1 MSQETIER
9 EFAVVAPATLELAN
23 IRGSV
28 DVQPG
33 DDSVVTITAV
43 KHLNTGDPDRT
54 EIDIGQE
61 ENGSVTVKTL
71 FERGGWLFSDLRRA
85 CKVDYI
91 VRVPRACDLKVRDVS
106 SRASVQGLEGEFDIK
121 TVSGQMSLSDLS
133 GKVKAT
139 SVSGKV
145 IGERLSGPVAFESVS
160 GKVFLTESHMPT
172 VTGSSVSGGPTWS
185 ASCCR
190 LPWAK
195 GRINST
201 PCPAMPG

>member
-9 EFAVVAPATLELAN
+9 EFAVVAPATLALAN

-33 DDSVVTITAV
+33 DDGVVTVTAV

-54 EIDIGQE
+54 EVDIRQE
-61 ENGSVTVKTL
+61 ENGSVIVETRFKDVP
-71 FERGGWLFSDLRRA
+71 LFSKQCRP

-91 VRVPRACDLKVRDVS
+91 VRVPRACDLKVRSVS

-139 SVSGKV
+139 SVSGKI
-145 IGERLSGPVAFESVS
+145 IGERLSGSVAFESVS

-190 LPWAK
+190 LPWAR
-195 GRINST
+195 GRIDSR
-201 PCPAMPG
+201 PCPAMSG